1 MMRKER
7 VLNMNSKKKIEKYK
21 GFYESGFWNIQMVR
35 NLVINNK
42 ISEDEFFTI
51 TGEEFTQE

>member
-1 MMRKER
+1 
-7 VLNMNSKKKIEKYK
+7 MNSKKKIEKYK